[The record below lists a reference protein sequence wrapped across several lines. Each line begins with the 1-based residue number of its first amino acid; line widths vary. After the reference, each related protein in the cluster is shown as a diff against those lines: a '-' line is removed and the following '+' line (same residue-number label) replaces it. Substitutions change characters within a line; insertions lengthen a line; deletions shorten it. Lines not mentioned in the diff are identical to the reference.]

1 MKVKVTKAFSD
12 KFNHQMHSVGSTLEV
27 DEVRGQDLIGRG
39 LAIALDNPKPETKV
53 RKFESAEKPEEKP
66 EEKSEKPKKRVSR
79 KKKDE

>member
-12 KFNHQMHSVGSTLEV
+12 KFNHQMHSVGSTFEV

-39 LAIALDNPKPETKV
+39 LAIALENPKPESKV
-53 RKFESAEKPEEKP
+53 RKFESAEKPEK
-66 EEKSEKPKKRVSR
+66 KSEKPKKRVSR

>member
-12 KFNHQMHSVGSTLEV
+12 KFNHQMHSVGSTFEV

-53 RKFESAEKPEEKP
+53 RKFESAEKPEEK
-66 EEKSEKPKKRVSR
+66 SEKPKKRVSR

>member
-1 MKVKVTKAFSD
+1 MKIKVTKAFSD
-12 KFNHQMHSVGSTLEV
+12 KFNHQMHSVGSTFEV

-39 LAIALDNPKPETKV
+39 LAIALDNPKPESKV
-53 RKFESAEKPEEKP
+53 RKFESAEKP

>member
-12 KFNHQMHSVGSTLEV
+12 KFNHQMHSVGSTIEV

-39 LAIALDNPKPETKV
+39 LAIALENPKPESKV
-53 RKFESAEKPEEKP
+53 RKFESAEKP

>member
-12 KFNHQMHSVGSTLEV
+12 KFNHQMHSVGSTFEV
-27 DEVRGQDLIGRG
+27 DDVRGQDLIGRD
-39 LAIALDNPKPETKV
+39 LAIALENPKPETKV
-53 RKFESAEKPEEKP
+53 RKFESAEKP

>member
-1 MKVKVTKAFSD
+1 MKIKVVKAFSD
-12 KFNHQMHSVGSTLEV
+12 KFNHQMHSVGSIFEV

-39 LAIALDNPKPETKV
+39 LAIALDNPKPESKV
-53 RKFESAEKPEEKP
+53 RKFESAEKP

>member
-12 KFNHQMHSVGSTLEV
+12 KFNHQMHSVGSTFDV

-39 LAIALDNPKPETKV
+39 LAIALENPKSETKV
-53 RKFESAEKPEEKP
+53 RKFESSEKP

>member
-39 LAIALDNPKPETKV
+39 LAIALENPKPETKV
-53 RKFESAEKPEEKP
+53 RKFESAEKP

>member
-1 MKVKVTKAFSD
+1 MKVKVAKAFSD
-12 KFNHQMHSVGSTLEV
+12 KYNHQMHSVGSTIEV

-39 LAIALDNPKPETKV
+39 LAIALENPKPESKV
-53 RKFESAEKPEEKP
+53 RKFESAEKP

>member
-12 KFNHQMHSVGSTLEV
+12 KFNHQMHSVGSTIEV

-39 LAIALDNPKPETKV
+39 LAIALDNPKPESKV
-53 RKFESAEKPEEKP
+53 RKFESAEKP

>member
-12 KFNHQMHSVGSTLEV
+12 KFNHQMHSVGSTIEV

-39 LAIALDNPKPETKV
+39 LAIALENPKPETKV
-53 RKFESAEKPEEKP
+53 RKFESAEKP

>member
-1 MKVKVTKAFSD
+1 LIKIKVTKAFSD

-39 LAIALDNPKPETKV
+39 LAIALENPKPESKV
-53 RKFESAEKPEEKP
+53 RKFESAEKP

>member
-1 MKVKVTKAFSD
+1 MKVKVVKAFAD
-12 KFNHQMHSVGSTLEV
+12 KFDHQMHSVGSTFEV

-39 LAIALDNPKPETKV
+39 LAIALENPKPESKV
-53 RKFESAEKPEEKP
+53 RKFESAEKP

>member
-12 KFNHQMHSVGSTLEV
+12 KFNNQMHSVGSTLEV

-39 LAIALDNPKPETKV
+39 LAIALENPKPESKV
-53 RKFESAEKPEEKP
+53 RKFESAEKP

>member
-39 LAIALDNPKPETKV
+39 LAIALENPKPESKV
-53 RKFESAEKPEEKP
+53 RKFESAEKP

>member
-12 KFNHQMHSVGSTLEV
+12 KFNHQMHSVGSTFEV

-39 LAIALDNPKPETKV
+39 LAIALENPKPESKV
-53 RKFESAEKPEEKP
+53 RKIESAEKP

>member
-1 MKVKVTKAFSD
+1 MKVKVAKAFSD
-12 KFNHQMHSVGSTLEV
+12 KFNHQMHSVGSTIEV

-39 LAIALDNPKPETKV
+39 LVIALENPKPEPKV
-53 RKFESAEKPEEKP
+53 RKSEPAEKP

>member
-12 KFNHQMHSVGSTLEV
+12 KFNHQMHSVGSTIEV
-27 DEVRGQDLIGRG
+27 DEVRGQDLIGRD
-39 LAIALDNPKPETKV
+39 LAIALENPKPESKV
-53 RKFESAEKPEEKP
+53 RKFEPAEKP

>member
-12 KFNHQMHSVGSTLEV
+12 KFNHQMHSVGSTFEV
-27 DEVRGQDLIGRG
+27 DEVRGQDLIWRG
-39 LAIALDNPKPETKV
+39 LAIALENPKPESKV
-53 RKFESAEKPEEKP
+53 RKFESAEKP

>member
-1 MKVKVTKAFSD
+1 MKVKVAKAFSD
-12 KFNHQMHSVGSTLEV
+12 KFNHKMHSVGSTLEV

-39 LAIALDNPKPETKV
+39 LAIALENPKTESKV
-53 RKFESAEKPEEKP
+53 RKLESAEKP

>member
-1 MKVKVTKAFSD
+1 MKIKVTKAFSD
-12 KFNHQMHSVGSTLEV
+12 KFNHQMHSVGSTFEV

-39 LAIALDNPKPETKV
+39 LAIALENPKPESKV
-53 RKFESAEKPEEKP
+53 RKFESAEKP

>member
-1 MKVKVTKAFSD
+1 MKIKVTKAFSD
-12 KFNHQMHSVGSTLEV
+12 KFNHQMHSVGSTIEV

-39 LAIALDNPKPETKV
+39 LAIALENPKPESKV
-53 RKFESAEKPEEKP
+53 RKFESAEKP

>member
-12 KFNHQMHSVGSTLEV
+12 KFNHQMHSVGSTFEV

-39 LAIALDNPKPETKV
+39 LAIALENPNPETKV
-53 RKFESAEKPEEKP
+53 RKFESAEKP

>member
-1 MKVKVTKAFSD
+1 MKVKVAKAFSD
-12 KFNHQMHSVGSTLEV
+12 KYNHQMHSVGSTIEV

-39 LAIALDNPKPETKV
+39 LAIALENPKPEPKD
-53 RKFESAEKPEEKP
+53 RKSEPAEKP

>member
-1 MKVKVTKAFSD
+1 MKVKVAKAFSD

-39 LAIALDNPKPETKV
+39 LAIALENPKPETKV
-53 RKFESAEKPEEKP
+53 RKFESAEKP

>member
-1 MKVKVTKAFSD
+1 MRVKVAKAFSD
-12 KFNHQMHSVGSTLEV
+12 KFNHQMHSVGSTFEV

-53 RKFESAEKPEEKP
+53 RKFESAEKPEEK
-66 EEKSEKPKKRVSR
+66 SEKPKKRVSR

>member
-12 KFNHQMHSVGSTLEV
+12 KFNHQMHSVGSTIEV
-27 DEVRGQDLIGRG
+27 DEVRGQDLIERG
-39 LAIALDNPKPETKV
+39 LAIALVNPKPESKV
-53 RKFESAEKPEEKP
+53 RKFESAEKP

>member
-12 KFNHQMHSVGSTLEV
+12 KFNHQMHSVGSTFDV

-39 LAIALDNPKPETKV
+39 LAIALENPKPETKV
-53 RKFESAEKPEEKP
+53 RKFESAEKP

>member
-12 KFNHQMHSVGSTLEV
+12 KFNHQMHSVGSTFEV
-27 DEVRGQDLIGRG
+27 DDDRGQDLIGRG
-39 LAIALDNPKPETKV
+39 LAIALENPKPETKV
-53 RKFESAEKPEEKP
+53 RKFESAEKP

>member
-1 MKVKVTKAFSD
+1 MKIKVTKAFSD
-12 KFNHQMHSVGSTLEV
+12 KFNHQMHSVGSTFEV

-39 LAIALDNPKPETKV
+39 LAIALENPKPESKV
-53 RKFESAEKPEEKP
+53 RKIESAEKP

>member
-12 KFNHQMHSVGSTLEV
+12 KFNHQMHSVGSTFDV

-39 LAIALDNPKPETKV
+39 LAIALENPKPESKV
-53 RKFESAEKPEEKP
+53 RKFESAEKP

>member
-1 MKVKVTKAFSD
+1 MKVKVAKAFSD
-12 KFNHQMHSVGSTLEV
+12 KFNHQMHSVGSTIEV

-39 LAIALDNPKPETKV
+39 LAIALENPKPESKV
-53 RKFESAEKPEEKP
+53 RKLESAEKP

>member
-1 MKVKVTKAFSD
+1 MKVKVAKAFSD
-12 KFNHQMHSVGSTLEV
+12 KFNHQMHSVGSTFEV

-39 LAIALDNPKPETKV
+39 LAIALDNPKPESKV
-53 RKFESAEKPEEKP
+53 RKFESAEKP

>member
-12 KFNHQMHSVGSTLEV
+12 KFNHQMHSVGSTFEV

-39 LAIALDNPKPETKV
+39 LAIALDSTKPESKV
-53 RKFESAEKPEEKP
+53 RKFESAEKP

>member
-39 LAIALDNPKPETKV
+39 LAIALENPKPESKV
-53 RKFESAEKPEEKP
+53 RKSEPDEKP

>member
-1 MKVKVTKAFSD
+1 MKVKVAKAFSD
-12 KFNHQMHSVGSTLEV
+12 KFNHHMHSVGSTIEV

-53 RKFESAEKPEEKP
+53 RKFESAEKPEEK
-66 EEKSEKPKKRVSR
+66 SEKPKKRVSR

>member
-12 KFNHQMHSVGSTLEV
+12 KFNHQMHSVGSTIEV

-39 LAIALDNPKPETKV
+39 LAIALENPKSESKV
-53 RKFESAEKPEEKP
+53 RKFESAEKP